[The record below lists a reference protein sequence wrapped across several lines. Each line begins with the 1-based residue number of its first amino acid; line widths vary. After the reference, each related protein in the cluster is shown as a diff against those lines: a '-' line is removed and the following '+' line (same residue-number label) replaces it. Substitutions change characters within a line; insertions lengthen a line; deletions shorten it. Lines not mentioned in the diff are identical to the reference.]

1 MVTKT
6 RIFEIVRKSGVPITI
21 FCKRVGLSRTAFYRW
36 LRDDLKL
43 SDGKEQ
49 AIRMYASK
57 LSQICE

>member
-1 MVTKT
+1 MVTKA
-6 RIFEIVRKSGVPITI
+6 RIFEIVKESGVPVTI

-49 AIRMYASK
+49 AIRTYVSK

>member
-6 RIFEIVRKSGVPITI
+6 RIFEIVKGSGIPVTI

-49 AIRMYASK
+49 AIQIYVSK
-57 LSQICE
+57 LSQIC